1 MRFLKR
7 RKNESRRDGCGF
19 LILTC
24 AFTCLLLVLNSA
36 LILEFYPSLADRD
49 FEYPRV
55 AQLAKFVGPV
65 VLVFLEWWIADLAI
79 DLVTS
84 RRKTR

>member
-1 MRFLKR
+1 
-7 RKNESRRDGCGF
+7 
-19 LILTC
+19 
-24 AFTCLLLVLNSA
+24 LNSA
-36 LILEFYPSLADRD
+36 LILEFYPPLANRD

-55 AQLAKFVGPV
+55 AQLTKFVGPV
-65 VLVFLEWWIADLAI
+65 VLVFLEWWIADLVI